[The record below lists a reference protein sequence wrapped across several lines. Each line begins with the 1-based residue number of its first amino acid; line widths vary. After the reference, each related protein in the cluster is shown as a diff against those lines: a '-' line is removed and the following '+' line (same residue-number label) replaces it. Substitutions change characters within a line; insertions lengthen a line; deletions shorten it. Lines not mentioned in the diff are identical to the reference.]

1 MLRINDGNYSD
12 FHLSW
17 EPKLVLWAAKL
28 RLFMRNYRFLDAVF
42 VQEHCSQSCSCIIRC
57 SESALMP
64 RSTWGILF
72 KHCPWSGVYI
82 NFFLTI
88 SEPDSTPHCDYST
101 FLQEW
106 VRKQK
111 KSRDSL
117 CEIFQIP
124 LTLLLFLASE
134 RELLLSDRCTGWA
147 GDLYLGGEG
156 QKCPRPLVFGHHEAH
171 KLTQVCRLLR
181 PIMLR
186 DKLCRLLKAHC
197 SGKKMQLTLAMAAFN
212 LIFIKEKKHAESVA
226 LVLPCTTGATALA
239 AELAGR
245 KHSWYKWHPTGS
257 LPLFLLPLNKTAP
270 NAIIKS
276 HGMELRSL

>member
-1 MLRINDGNYSD
+1 M
-12 FHLSW
+12 
-17 EPKLVLWAAKL
+17 
-28 RLFMRNYRFLDAVF
+28 
-42 VQEHCSQSCSCIIRC
+42 
-57 SESALMP
+57 
-64 RSTWGILF
+64 
-72 KHCPWSGVYI
+72 
-82 NFFLTI
+82 
-88 SEPDSTPHCDYST
+88 
-101 FLQEW
+101 
-106 VRKQK
+106 
-111 KSRDSL
+111 
-117 CEIFQIP
+117 
-124 LTLLLFLASE
+124 
-134 RELLLSDRCTGWA
+134 LLSDRCTGWA

-156 QKCPRPLVFGHHEAH
+156 QKCPRPLVFGHHEDH

-186 DKLCRLLKAHC
+186 DKLWRLLKAHC

-212 LIFIKEKKHAESVA
+212 LIFIKEEKHAEGVA
-226 LVLPCTTGATALA
+226 LVLPCTTGTTALA